1 MTGRGSD
8 SAPIRRGGLA
18 EHATRLAGKRGI
30 VQVSEWR
37 ALSFALLAHLV
48 LFFLLF
54 FGVSWK
60 TTDRCKNG
68 VPAPLSYFERMLN
81 DVREV
86 FGWPPKLPP
95 DCMVRV
101 EMWSPPAARNPTL
114 TPRPALPPVPVEA
127 SAPAQPREPV
137 TAPEPIVQAAKT
149 EPVKVAPAKT
159 LPVPAAE
166 PKPIVKP
173 DLAIERAKAEREKAE
188 RAKTERDKAERE
200 KVERAKAEREK
211 AEREKVERAKAER
224 EKVER
229 AKTERDKAERE
240 KLERAKT
247 ERDKAEREKLERAKA
262 EQERLERE
270 KAEQRER
277 DRREK
282 EMQDKK
288 RDKDQALSQARARI
302 EMRNQEIRPS
312 LAPAESNKEANP
324 ASRPTS
330 APPAPTSLGAPAST
344 NPTAAQSGGAGGG
357 SAAENAGRIKD
368 WSARVSALIR
378 IHTFL
383 PPLEGNPEVE
393 FRVNLRPDCSVV
405 SVQKI
410 KSSSVPAWDQ
420 AAEAGIK
427 KTERFPAF
435 PGGSCPSSV
444 ALSHRPKD

>member
-159 LPVPAAE
+159 LPAPAAE

-173 DLAIERAKAEREKAE
+173 DLAIERAKAEREKA
-188 RAKTERDKAERE
+188 
-200 KVERAKAEREK
+200 
-211 AEREKVERAKAER
+211 
-224 EKVER
+224 
-229 AKTERDKAERE
+229 
-240 KLERAKT
+240 ERAKT

>member
-8 SAPIRRGGLA
+8 SAPIRRGELA

-159 LPVPAAE
+159 LPAPAAE

-173 DLAIERAKAEREKAE
+173 DLAIERAKAEREKA
-188 RAKTERDKAERE
+188 
-200 KVERAKAEREK
+200 
-211 AEREKVERAKAER
+211 
-224 EKVER
+224 
-229 AKTERDKAERE
+229 
-240 KLERAKT
+240 ERAKT

-444 ALSHRPKD
+444 ALSYRPKD